1 MSARVGK
8 SCTKGQDGR
17 RCTNGICNRTGDGRV
32 LITPPQGIS
41 GLSYPEI
48 RNFST
53 EQGGVPYD
61 CGLRVARTMANK
73 ATSKGGDESME

>member
-17 RCTNGICNRTGDGRV
+17 RCTNGICNRTGDGR
-32 LITPPQGIS
+32 IS